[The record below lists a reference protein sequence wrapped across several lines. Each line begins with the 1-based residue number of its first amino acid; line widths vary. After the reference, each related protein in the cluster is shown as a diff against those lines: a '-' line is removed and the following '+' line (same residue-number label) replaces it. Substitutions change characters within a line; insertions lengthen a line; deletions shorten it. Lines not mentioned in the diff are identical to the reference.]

1 MYKIYSS
8 QYNYKYGKQ
17 IHAPYSLATL
27 FAYTKSFKSLDQ
39 FKFEKSFVF
48 RDKLEENIIKC
59 KDGDIL
65 LCSCYVWNWE
75 I

>member
-48 RDKLEENIIKC
+48 RDKLGI
-59 KDGDIL
+59 
-65 LCSCYVWNWE
+65 
-75 I
+75 